1 MQLLKKYKNKMLIFN
16 FLNKIYFPMLTF
28 VIICI
33 FDFKLF
39 DYEIA
44 ISNFYIITE
53 NDYLW
58 RIPCD

>member
-1 MQLLKKYKNKMLIFN
+1 MLIFI